1 MPELQP
7 LLNPNFFGREREL
20 AWLEDRL
27 RRRHSNAAV
36 FVVGINGVGK
46 TALVKQWLASRVY
59 RWATPWEDF
68 GLEWLDL
75 GAKTNPEVELTNFI
89 ENLYVGS
96 PQDGH
101 GRRRESAV
109 VIDGADALSDSSLE
123 IAFGRL
129 FNLKRVKSVVVTSRR
144 DPSIERAEVLS
155 LSGLALDDTEQLLRT
170 LTQTNLSPSDIGE
183 ALNATQGLPLAVALL
198 AKLIGLG
205 DGGATLAELLAKPL
219 YDVRSA
225 LPVPESSLLEA
236 VRPRIVSAKEALIE
250 QLKRHPSSIHDLPH
264 RKFEELIADLL
275 SDLGWRVE
283 LTAATRDGGKDILAY
298 LNTEVGE
305 LLCLV
310 EAKKYRPDRKVGV
323 ELVRTLYG
331 TLCDYQA
338 NSAMLVTTSSFSP
351 DAVAFQMKHQYQLSL
366 REYAHVAEWI
376 QRYKT
381 LQ

>member
-1 MPELQP
+1 M
-7 LLNPNFFGREREL
+7 
-20 AWLEDRL
+20 
-27 RRRHSNAAV
+27 
-36 FVVGINGVGK
+36 
-46 TALVKQWLASRVY
+46 
-59 RWATPWEDF
+59 
-68 GLEWLDL
+68 
-75 GAKTNPEVELTNFI
+75 
-89 ENLYVGS
+89 
-96 PQDGH
+96 
-101 GRRRESAV
+101 
-109 VIDGADALSDSSLE
+109 
-123 IAFGRL
+123 L
-129 FNLKRVKSVVVTSRR
+129 FR
-144 DPSIERAEVLS
+144 SIERAQVLT
-155 LSGLALDDTEQLLRT
+155 LTGLALDDTEQLLRT
-170 LTQTNLSPSDIGE
+170 LSQTNLSAADIGE

-225 LPVPESSLLEA
+225 VPVPESSLLQA
-236 VRPRIVSAKEALIE
+236 VKPRIISAKEALID
-250 QLKRHPSSIHDLPH
+250 QLKRHPSSIHDLPP

-331 TLCDYQA
+331 TLCDHQA

-351 DAVAFQMKHQYQLSL
+351 DAVAFQMRHQYQLSL
-366 REYAHVAEWI
+366 REYAHVVEWI
-376 QRYKT
+376 QRYQT
-381 LQ
+381 